1 MLIDAH
7 NHLQDEWLAPHLEAI
22 ARDCQN
28 AGIAAAVVNGTSEAD
43 WPAVAVLAR
52 RFAWVRPS
60 FGLHPWDCGNAGPGW
75 RESLGRALDAHPA
88 AGVGEIGIDG
98 WIVDRARPDDPR
110 LAGLR
115 RAPLAE
121 QEEAFLWQLELAA
134 DRDLPVTI
142 HCIDAWGRL
151 LELLRTARRPAR
163 GFLLH
168 AYAGSDELA
177 REFAR
182 LGAYFSFNGAFL
194 APRHAARRAVFA
206 RLARERI
213 LVETDAPAMPL
224 PPDQE
229 IHPLPPSPS
238 GDRINHPANLTS
250 AYAGLSEVRGLPERE
265 LQATVAANFAR
276 WAGQTVA

>member
-7 NHLQDEWLAPHLEAI
+7 NHLQDEWLAPHLESI
-22 ARDCQN
+22 ARGCEN
-28 AGIAAAVVNGTSEAD
+28 AGITAMVVNGTSESD
-43 WPAVAVLAR
+43 WATVAALAR
-52 RFAWVRPS
+52 RFTWVRPS
-60 FGLHPWDCGNAGPGW
+60 FGLHPWDCGNASPGW
-75 RESLGRALDAHPA
+75 REALGRMLDAKPG
-88 AGVGEIGIDG
+88 AGVGEIGIDR
-98 WIVDRARPDDPR
+98 WIIDRARPDDAR

-168 AYAGSDELA
+168 AYAGSGELA
-177 REFAR
+177 REFTA
-182 LGAYFSFNGAFL
+182 LGAYFSFNGAYL
-194 APRHAARRAVFA
+194 AERHAARCAVFA
-206 RLARERI
+206 QLPHDRM

-224 PPDQE
+224 PAERDR
-229 IHPLPPSPS
+229 HPLPRT
-238 GDRINHPANLTS
+238 GNGERINHPANLTS
-250 AYAGLSEVRGLPERE
+250 TYAGLAEVLGLSERE
-265 LQATVAANFAR
+265 LQADVAENFAR
-276 WAGQTVA
+276 WFGQTVA

>member
-7 NHLQDEWLAPHLEAI
+7 NHLQDEWLAPHLDAI
-22 ARDCQN
+22 ARSCED
-28 AGIAAAVVNGTSEAD
+28 AGVKAMVVNGTSESD
-43 WPAVAVLAR
+43 WATVAALAR
-52 RFAWVRPS
+52 HFTWVRPS
-60 FGLHPWDCGNAGPGW
+60 FGLHPWDCGNVSTGW
-75 RESLGRALDAHPA
+75 REALGRMLDATPG
-88 AGVGEIGIDG
+88 AGVGEIGIDR
-98 WIVDRARPDDPR
+98 WILDRARPDDAR

-168 AYAGSDELA
+168 AYAGSGELA
-177 REFAR
+177 REFAA
-182 LGAYFSFNGAFL
+182 LGAYFSFNGAYL
-194 APRHAARRAVFA
+194 AERHAARRAVFA
-206 RLARERI
+206 QLPHERL

-224 PPDQE
+224 PAELDRY
-229 IHPLPPSPS
+229 PLPRAEN

-250 AYAGLSEVRGLPERE
+250 TYAGLAEVLGVPESE
-265 LQATVAANFAR
+265 LQANVAANFAR
-276 WAGQTVA
+276 WFGQTVA

>member
-7 NHLQDEWLAPHLEAI
+7 NHLQDEWLAPHLESI
-22 ARDCQN
+22 ARGCEN
-28 AGIAAAVVNGTSEAD
+28 AGITAMVVNGTSESD
-43 WPAVAVLAR
+43 WATVAALAR
-52 RFAWVRPS
+52 RFTWVRPS
-60 FGLHPWDCGNAGPGW
+60 FGLHPWDCGNASPGW
-75 RESLGRALDAHPA
+75 REALGRVLDATPG
-88 AGVGEIGIDG
+88 AGVGEIGIDR
-98 WIVDRARPDDPR
+98 WIIDRARPDDAR

-168 AYAGSDELA
+168 AYAGSGELA
-177 REFAR
+177 REFTA
-182 LGAYFSFNGAFL
+182 LGAYFSFNGAYL
-194 APRHAARRAVFA
+194 AERHAARCAVFA
-206 RLARERI
+206 QLPHDRM

-224 PPDQE
+224 PAERDR
-229 IHPLPPSPS
+229 HPLPRT
-238 GDRINHPANLTS
+238 GNGERINHPANLTS
-250 AYAGLSEVRGLPERE
+250 TYAGLAEVLGLSERE
-265 LQATVAANFAR
+265 LQADVAENFAR
-276 WAGQTVA
+276 WFGQTVA

>member
-7 NHLQDEWLAPHLEAI
+7 NHLQDEWLAPHLDAI
-22 ARDCQN
+22 ARSCED
-28 AGIAAAVVNGTSEAD
+28 AGVKAMVVNGTSESD
-43 WPAVAVLAR
+43 WATVAELAR
-52 RFAWVRPS
+52 RFTWVRPS
-60 FGLHPWDCGNAGPGW
+60 FGLHPWDCGNASPGW
-75 RESLGRALDAHPA
+75 REALGRMLDATPG
-88 AGVGEIGIDG
+88 AGVGEIGIDR
-98 WIVDRARPDDPR
+98 WILDRARPDDAR

-168 AYAGSDELA
+168 AYAGSGELA
-177 REFAR
+177 REFAA
-182 LGAYFSFNGAFL
+182 LGAYFSFNGAYL
-194 APRHAARRAVFA
+194 AERHAARRAVFA
-206 RLARERI
+206 QLPHERL

-224 PPDQE
+224 PAELDRY
-229 IHPLPPSPS
+229 PLPRAGN

-250 AYAGLSEVRGLPERE
+250 TYAGLAEVLGLPERE
-265 LQATVAANFAR
+265 LQADVAANFAR
-276 WAGQTVA
+276 WFGQTVA

>member
-7 NHLQDEWLAPHLEAI
+7 NHLQDEWLAPHLDAI
-22 ARDCQN
+22 ARSCED
-28 AGIAAAVVNGTSEAD
+28 AGVKAMVVNGTSESD
-43 WPAVAVLAR
+43 WATVAELAR
-52 RFAWVRPS
+52 RFTWVRPS
-60 FGLHPWDCGNAGPGW
+60 FGLHPWDCGNASPGW
-75 RESLGRALDAHPA
+75 REALGRMLDATPG
-88 AGVGEIGIDG
+88 AGVGEIGIDR
-98 WIVDRARPDDPR
+98 WILDRARPDDAR

-151 LELLRTARRPAR
+151 LEILRTARRPAR

-168 AYAGSDELA
+168 AYAGSGELA
-177 REFAR
+177 REFAA
-182 LGAYFSFNGAFL
+182 LGAYFSFNGAYL
-194 APRHAARRAVFA
+194 AERHAARRAVFA
-206 RLARERI
+206 QLPHERL

-224 PPDQE
+224 PAELDRY
-229 IHPLPPSPS
+229 PLPRAEN

-250 AYAGLSEVRGLPERE
+250 TYAGLAEVLGLPESE
-265 LQATVAANFAR
+265 LQADVAANFAR
-276 WAGQTVA
+276 WFGQTVA